1 LKALTL
7 TATGGLEHLK
17 VQDVP
22 APGLNA
28 ADDVLVR
35 VHAAALNRLDLFV
48 ADGLPGLRYSFPHI
62 MGADGAGTVAALGP
76 AASGVKP
83 GDRVF
88 LNPGVSCGRCEWCL
102 AGDQPVCPEFQVLG
116 EHRAGTL
123 AEFVVVPARNL
134 AVVPDGMSWAS
145 AAAFPLATL
154 TAWRMLITR
163 ARLLPGETVLIWG
176 IGGGVSLAALKV
188 AKEVGA
194 RAIVT
199 SSSDAKLDRARLLGA
214 DVTLNHARS
223 DVPAEVRSLTG
234 RRGADVVVDSVGEKT
249 WERSLRCLARRGRLV
264 TCGATTGPMV
274 TTDLRKLFWY
284 QWTILGSTM
293 GNDADFRAITH
304 LAHGGR
310 LWPDVDAT
318 FPLVEAPQAF
328 QRLSMGAQLGKVVVE
343 VRREERGER
352 SEE

>member
-7 TATGGLEHLK
+7 IAAGGLEQLK

-22 APGLNA
+22 APALGA

-48 ADGLPGLRYSFPHI
+48 AAGLPGIHYSFPHI
-62 MGADGAGTVAALGP
+62 MGADGAGTVEALGP
-76 AASGVKP
+76 EARGVKS

-102 AGDQPVCPEFQVLG
+102 AGEQPVCPEYKVLG

-123 AEFVVVPARNL
+123 AEFVVVPARNV
-134 AVVPDGMSWAS
+134 AVVPDGMGWAA

-154 TAWRMLITR
+154 TAWRMLMTR

-188 AKEVGA
+188 AKEAGA

-199 SSSDAKLDRARLLGA
+199 SSSDAKLDRARSLGA
-214 DVTLNHARS
+214 DVTINHARS
-223 DVPAEVRSLTG
+223 DVPAEVRALTG
-234 RRGADVVVDSVGEKT
+234 RKGVEVVVDSVGEKT

-264 TCGATTGPMV
+264 TCGGTTGPMV
-274 TTDLRKLFWY
+274 TTDVRKLFWY

-293 GNDADFRAITH
+293 GSDAEFRAISR

-310 LWPDVDAT
+310 LWPEVDAIYA
-318 FPLVEAPQAF
+318 LDDALDAF
-328 QRLSMGAQLGKVVVE
+328 QRLSSGAQLGKVVVM
-343 VRREERGER
+343 VG
-352 SEE
+352 SEP